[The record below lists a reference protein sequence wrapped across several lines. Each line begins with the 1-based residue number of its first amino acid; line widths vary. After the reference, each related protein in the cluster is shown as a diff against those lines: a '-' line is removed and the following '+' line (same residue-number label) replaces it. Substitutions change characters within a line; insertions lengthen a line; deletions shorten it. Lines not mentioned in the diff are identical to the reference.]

1 MEIGRPDLHKQNTR
15 PSRTKKIPKK
25 IGKSQGYDLEK
36 INEIIFRLR
45 DPETGCPWDQIQTNK
60 SLAKHTIEEA
70 YELAN
75 AVENSQ
81 NVEICLELGDLLF
94 NILFHAYLAKE
105 NDLFSLEDIIE
116 NVVKKMISRHP
127 HVFGEKS
134 LTSVS
139 QVEEQWEKIKRK
151 EKNVNQL
158 GRMRAEFDGV
168 APTLP
173 ALTYAAKIQKRAA
186 AVGFDWDYSFQIIN
200 KIYEETDEFVTA
212 EENNDKEAE
221 FEEFG
226 DLLFSVVNLGRFK
239 KIDPEMALR
248 AANKKFID
256 RFLAVE
262 THLNESALS
271 LENST
276 KDEMNAAWQK
286 IKDRH

>member
-1 MEIGRPDLHKQNTR
+1 M
-15 PSRTKKIPKK
+15 RT
-25 IGKSQGYDLEK
+25 
-36 INEIIFRLR
+36 
-45 DPETGCPWDQIQTNK
+45 
-60 SLAKHTIEEA
+60 
-70 YELAN
+70 
-75 AVENSQ
+75 
-81 NVEICLELGDLLF
+81 
-94 NILFHAYLAKE
+94 
-105 NDLFSLEDIIE
+105 
-116 NVVKKMISRHP
+116 
-127 HVFGEKS
+127 
-134 LTSVS
+134 
-139 QVEEQWEKIKRK
+139 
-151 EKNVNQL
+151 
-158 GRMRAEFDGV
+158 EFDAV